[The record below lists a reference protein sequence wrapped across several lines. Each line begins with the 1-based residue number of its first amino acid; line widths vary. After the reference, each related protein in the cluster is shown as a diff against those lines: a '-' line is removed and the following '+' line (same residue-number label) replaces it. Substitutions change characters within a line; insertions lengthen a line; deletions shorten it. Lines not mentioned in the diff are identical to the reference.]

1 MPRRAAGPRLYLDPA
16 RQQWAIRDGSRF
28 VRTGCGTGNR
38 SDAEKQLASYI
49 GQKHKP
55 APSGDPLID
64 DVLTAY
70 GREWAPT
77 TARNGSEVGYA
88 IKQLLPHWS
97 GKRVSEINSR
107 ACRSYTGARRYLET
121 LRAAV
126 NYWHREHGPLA
137 VIPVFTMPPRG
148 EPRNRW
154 LTKQE
159 SARLLK
165 SARACNEH
173 MARLVLLGLY
183 TGSRVSVLLA
193 IEWSW
198 IDFDRGTMLR
208 RAPGEREDKRKR
220 KPPVKL
226 GRKLLSFLRRWRA
239 ADAGNGQRT
248 VIHFRGHSLRRVQD
262 GWDEVIR
269 RANLL
274 DVTPHTM
281 RHTRATWL
289 MQAGVG
295 MWEAAGHLG
304 MTPRVLETVYG
315 HHAPDF
321 QDNAAEV

>member
-1 MPRRAAGPRLYLDPA
+1 MPRRAAGPRLYLDPT
-16 RQQWAIRDGSRF
+16 RLQWAIRDGTSF
-28 VRTGCGTGNR
+28 VRTGCGPGNR

-55 APSGDPLID
+55 SPSGDPLID

-70 GREWAPT
+70 GREWAPS

-107 ACRSYTGARRYLET
+107 TCRAYIGARRYLET

-126 NYWHREHGPLA
+126 NYWNREHGPLT
-137 VIPVFTMPPRG
+137 VVPVFVMPPKG

-154 LTKQE
+154 LTKCE
-159 SARLLK
+159 AARLLK
-165 SARACNEH
+165 ASRRHEH
-173 MARLVLLGLY
+173 MKRFVLLGLY
-183 TGSRVSVLLA
+183 TGSRASVILSV
-193 IEWSW
+193 EWSW
-198 IDFDRGTMLR
+198 IDFERGVMLR

-226 GRKLLSFLRRWRA
+226 GKMILSFLRRWRA
-239 ADAGNGQRT
+239 TDEGNGQRT

-262 GWDEVIR
+262 GWDAVI
-269 RANLL
+269 AAADLP

-289 MQAGVG
+289 MQAGVDL
-295 MWEAAGHLG
+295 WEASGHLG
-304 MTPRVLETVYG
+304 MTPQTLQNVYG
-315 HHAPDF
+315 HHHPNF
-321 QDNAAEV
+321 QEKAAEV